1 MLVVTER
8 KWWKMKVLKILA
20 ALVFLVFSLPS
31 LYLMAQ
37 ETDVV
42 SSLGPDKKI
51 IDDAG
56 DIASETYNGVDIKLK
71 GGGMVKNIK
80 LDLIKGITYRDE
92 PRDYINAKQLQ
103 GEGKY
108 PQAIE
113 SYKKALADARLRA
126 IFKQHILYNIAVCH
140 HNAKKFD
147 DAMLAYD
154 EVLKAFEKTRYFK
167 QVYFN
172 KSDCAAKKPDLKMAL
187 DILDDAKVKGRD
199 LGEKFLL
206 EVDLRKAN
214 LLEDNNKLDEAKAI
228 YNQLKNKAAL
238 QPAILYRALIGLG
251 RVELANKNLAGAE
264 EAFNEVIEKSD
275 DAVAKAGA
283 YNGKG
288 DCLMANPKADYKT
301 LKNALFAYLRS
312 KLLYPA
318 PAGEPTIEE
327 EKAIYSA
334 GLSCEKLAQA
344 LPQEKKKVYI
354 NNAKLLYLELKQ
366 KFPGSRF
373 VPEANKRLSE
383 LGK

>member
-1 MLVVTER
+1 
-8 KWWKMKVLKILA
+8 MKVLKILV
-20 ALVFLVFSLPS
+20 ALALLVFSLPS

-42 SSLGPDKKI
+42 TSVGADNKI
-51 IDDAG
+51 NDNPG
-56 DIASETYNGVDIKLK
+56 DISNETYNGVEIKVK
-71 GGGMVKNIK
+71 GGPVITVK
-80 LDLIKGITYRDE
+80 LDAIKAITYRDE

-103 GEGKY
+103 ESGKY
-108 PQAIE
+108 TQAVE
-113 SYKKALADARLRA
+113 SYKKALNDTRLRA
-126 IFKQHILYNIAVCH
+126 IFKQHILYNIAVCY
-140 HNAKKFD
+140 HNAKQFD
-147 DAMLAYD
+147 EAMTAYD

-167 QVYFN
+167 QVDFN
-172 KSDCAAKKPDLKMAL
+172 KSDCAAKKPDLATAL
-187 DILDDAKVKGRD
+187 GILDEAKVKGRD
-199 LGEKFLL
+199 IGEKFLL

-214 LLEDNNKLDEAKAI
+214 LLEDSKKPDEAKAI
-228 YNQLKNKAAL
+228 YNQLKTKAAM

-251 RVELANKNLAGAE
+251 RVELAGGEPSRAE
-264 EAFNEVIEKSD
+264 DAFNEVIAKSD

-301 LKNALFAYLRS
+301 IKNALFAYLRS

-327 EKAIYSA
+327 EKAIYNA
-334 GLSCEKLAQA
+334 GVSCEKLAQA

-373 VPEANKRLSE
+373 APEANKRLSE

>member
-1 MLVVTER
+1 
-8 KWWKMKVLKILA
+8 MKVLRILA
-20 ALVFLVFSLPS
+20 VLAFLVFSLPS

-37 ETDVV
+37 DTDTV
-42 SSLGPDKKI
+42 SSLGTDNKTVE
-51 IDDAG
+51 DSG
-56 DIASETYNGVDIKLK
+56 DITAETYDGVDIKLK
-71 GGGMVKNIK
+71 GGAVKKIK
-80 LDLIKGITYRDE
+80 FETIKGNITYRDE
-92 PRDYINAKQLQ
+92 TRDYINARQLQ
-103 GEGKY
+103 EAGKY
-108 PQAIE
+108 TQAIE

-126 IFKQHILYNIAVCH
+126 IFKQHVLFNIAVCY
-140 HNAKKFD
+140 HNAKQFD
-147 DAMLAYD
+147 DAMQAYD

-172 KSDCAAKKPDLKMAL
+172 KSDCAAKKPAPDLKMAL

-199 LGEKFLL
+199 IGEKFLL

-214 LLEDNNKLDEAKAI
+214 LLEDSNKPDEAKAI
-228 YNQLKNKAAL
+228 YNRLKTSAAM
-238 QPAILYRALIGLG
+238 QPAILYRAIIGLG
-251 RVELANKNLAGAE
+251 RVELAGKELGKAE
-264 EAFNEVIEKSD
+264 EAFNEVIERSD

-301 LKNALFAYLRS
+301 LKNALFSYLRS

-318 PAGEPTIEE
+318 PAGETTIEE
-327 EKAIYSA
+327 EKAIYNA

-354 NNAKLLYLELKQ
+354 NNAKLLYQELKQ

-383 LGK
+383 LGGK